1 MSEQASNYRIAGDPA
16 PDLSQ
21 NQLLTL
27 ARRQIIDG
35 SLDQVDAC
43 RQALLS
49 ARMFNEAGD
58 AEMTSKAL
66 RLARKSADELHRQ
79 LIGVNPE

>member
-1 MSEQASNYRIAGDPA
+1 MSEQASNYRIAGGPA

-58 AEMTSKAL
+58 AEMTGKAL